1 MNTDTHTP
9 DDADLHL
16 PAELGIYAAADV
28 CRAMAG
34 ALANLPADSTRSQL
48 RVEAA
53 RVETVDA
60 SGVQLL
66 IALAGELQQR
76 GLSLQWIN
84 PSRALREGAA
94 RLGAVATLHLQ
105 AGAQGANQAA

>member
-1 MNTDTHTP
+1 MNTDPETL
-9 DDADLHL
+9 DAADLHL

-28 CRAMAG
+28 CRAMSG
-34 ALANLPADSTRSQL
+34 ALAALPADSTRSQL

-66 IALAGELQQR
+66 IALSGELQQR

-94 RLGAVATLHLQ
+94 RLGAVAMLHLQ
-105 AGAQGANQAA
+105 AADLAA